1 MHIRRPMLALVV
13 SLTLVGGGALT
24 GCASPTSAR
33 TGTPADTAKNTSG
46 GDPTSD
52 SQGNLPNLS
61 NEQPATNESRVAHPT
76 G

>member
-1 MHIRRPMLALVV
+1 MHIRRPMVALVV
-13 SLTLVGGGALT
+13 SLSLLGGGALT
-24 GCASPTSAR
+24 ACQSPTSAR

-61 NEQPATNESRVAHPT
+61 NHEPATSVSRAAHPT

>member
-1 MHIRRPMLALVV
+1 MHIRRPMVALVV

-24 GCASPTSAR
+24 ACQSPTSAR

-61 NEQPATNESRVAHPT
+61 NEQPGSPGSRAAEPT